1 MTKVVEILRV
11 DPALTAK
18 LLRLANSPLYA
29 RRRHIETLQ
38 QAVTLLGL
46 DTVMTAALSLTL
58 LSDTTAQ
65 SADVFRR
72 QWSRS
77 VYAAVSAQA
86 LAAQCADVPA
96 PDAFLAALLQDVGI
110 LALARLE
117 PGLYADLVETDH
129 DALTAR
135 ERSMLGVDH
144 AEAGAELLASWNLPS
159 HVVGAVRHSHDVVGE
174 SSNALDGIVAL
185 SGRIADAI
193 EDRHDMA
200 EISDQACAIGVT
212 EDQLNDALEAI
223 SIALP
228 PLTALLNAAAPPEGR
243 LAEMAAE
250 MIMERMMS
258 AQAATEQLRDQ
269 AADAAETAERLVEEH
284 RNDPLTGQLTRR
296 SFEVALDEH
305 VEQWNRFGWPLAVLF
320 IDVDHFKQVNDTY
333 GHGVGDEVLTHVAAT
348 LARQLR
354 QGDLIGRFGGDEF
367 VIALPA
373 VNVTTV
379 RSVATRL
386 VAAVRS
392 HPVTTPTG
400 ELHHQTISVGV
411 ATTDR
416 HPAPITRQTLL
427 EAADGALYVAKHRGR
442 NQWAAA

>member
-1 MTKVVEILRV
+1 
-11 DPALTAK
+11 
-18 LLRLANSPLYA
+18 
-29 RRRHIETLQ
+29 
-38 QAVTLLGL
+38 
-46 DTVMTAALSLTL
+46 
-58 LSDTTAQ
+58 
-65 SADVFRR
+65 
-72 QWSRS
+72 
-77 VYAAVSAQA
+77 
-86 LAAQCADVPA
+86 
-96 PDAFLAALLQDVGI
+96 
-110 LALARLE
+110 
-117 PGLYADLVETDH
+117 
-129 DALTAR
+129 
-135 ERSMLGVDH
+135 
-144 AEAGAELLASWNLPS
+144 
-159 HVVGAVRHSHDVVGE
+159 
-174 SSNALDGIVAL
+174 
-185 SGRIADAI
+185 
-193 EDRHDMA
+193 MA
-200 EISDQACAIGVT
+200 EIADQACAIGVT
-212 EDQLNDALEAI
+212 KDQLNDALEAI

-379 RSVATRL
+379 RSVAARL

-416 HPAPITRQTLL
+416 HPAADHPPDAAGVGRRRPVRRQAPRPQPVGRGMIRRTLWCGSVGCSRSRCCHARCGSEEPFEHQPHTSRRRRRAHHAVHALVLPRTSDRACVGASNPMTFIAQARKASDPTQPL
-427 EAADGALYVAKHRGR
+427 EVRSGHSGAASKASHRSASPRQLRRDRCARRVLERTGR
-442 NQWAAA
+442 APQVPLRGTCKGV